1 MKKPVLIIAPLIVA
15 CAAAFALQQ
24 SYLPESATAG
34 ETIRS
39 ALLGGAKGSSAQ
51 ADSAGEYVVAQSG
64 RTPARRTQPA
74 LEQPPAPATTPKVDE
89 TALRYFARQGDQ
101 RRLAAE
107 IARLRA
113 LYPDW
118 TPPADPLAVPVQTDA
133 SLDAMWKLYADG
145 KLAELRK
152 AVQDRQS
159 TEQGW
164 TPPADL
170 MDRLD
175 LAEAREQLINASDL
189 KQYDTVIRVGAAHNS
204 LMTCSEIDVLWRT
217 AEAFAKTDREAR
229 AKAAYAYILD
239 TCTDPA
245 ERLATVQKA
254 LPLLTRP
261 DLDTLL
267 AKAKILP
274 DGKSEFDSIRD
285 DLARKAVA
293 DAGSDPKLVVPQ
305 PDIERVEKLATATTG
320 PSDPLILGWYYLR
333 RNNFEAAEKWF
344 KLSYDRESAPSSA
357 QGLALAMIARSRPA
371 EAEAVMYEWRD
382 SSDDTKAVYMA
393 AVANL
398 LAQDPPVEIA
408 PAILQRMVPEVLEAK
423 DANAAQQLGWY
434 AYLLNQFET
443 ASGWFSMALQW
454 KPDDEPSSYGLVLTR
469 QQLGDA
475 AGVAAIQR
483 RWAGRSE
490 RIARLGEQRKT
501 RQPGLAPSPER
512 FGDTLEQTQLRPT
525 LTTPLALQDMPAST
539 SPPTPPAPPRTL
551 ADEVAETISRQRADA
566 YEQPALQT
574 EQAPRPRSPE
584 ARPRQAPRGATNNA
598 GARSV
603 RGCTTTIDPQALSPE
618 NALSRGWCLMD
629 INRPLEAA
637 AAFERGLLSR
647 SEAQRSDAAY
657 GQSLAYLRAGLS
669 DKAAVAASKARQQQ
683 SRQIELDIALLSSR
697 ATEAFNAGRPNEA
710 ILALDQRAR
719 IAPERTDLMI
729 LRGYSYMKLN
739 RLADALRIF
748 EAVAAT
754 GNKEG
759 LRGIATIRAIRNKEY

>member
-1 MKKPVLIIAPLIVA
+1 MKKPVLILAPLIAA
-15 CAAAFALQQ
+15 CAGAIALQQ
-24 SYLPESATAG
+24 GYLPETATAR
-34 ETIRS
+34 ESFRS
-39 ALLGGAKGSSAQ
+39 SLLE
-51 ADSAGEYVVAQSG
+51 ADRGPDQKNATDEYVVAQSG
-64 RTPARRTQPA
+64 RTPAGRTQPA
-74 LEQPPAPATTPKVDE
+74 PEQPPAATTPPKVDE

-101 RRLAAE
+101 RRLEAE

-118 TPPADPLAVPVQTDA
+118 TPPADPLAAPVQTDA

-152 AVQDRQS
+152 AIQERQS
-159 TEQGW
+159 SEQGW
-164 TPPADL
+164 TPPSDL
-170 MDRLD
+170 IDRLE
-175 LAEAREQLINASDL
+175 LAEAREQLVNASDL

-204 LMTCSEIDVLWRT
+204 LMTCSEVDVLWRT

-229 AKAAYAYILD
+229 AKDAYAYILD
-239 TCTDPA
+239 NCADPA

-261 DLDTLL
+261 NLDVLL
-267 AKAKILP
+267 AKAKITP

-293 DAGSDPKLVVPQ
+293 DAGSDPKLVVSPA
-305 PDIERVEKLATATTG
+305 DVERVEKLATATG

-344 KLSYDRESAPSSA
+344 KLSHDRENAPSSA

-371 EAEAVMYEWRD
+371 EAEAIMYEWRD
-382 SSDDTKAVYMA
+382 SSDGTKAVYIA

-408 PAILQRMVPEVLEAK
+408 PEILQRMVPEVVEAK

-443 ASGWFSMALQW
+443 ASSWFSTALQW

-469 QQLGDA
+469 QQLGDT

-490 RIARLGEQRKT
+490 RIARLGELRKT
-501 RQPGLAPSPER
+501 RQPGLVPSHER
-512 FGDTLEQTQLRPT
+512 FGDSLEPMQLRPT
-525 LTTPLALQDMPAST
+525 LTTPLALQDMQVPDRAAPQPAS
-539 SPPTPPAPPRTL
+539 PRTL
-551 ADEVAETISRQRADA
+551 ADRVAETISRQRMETTEA
-566 YEQPALQT
+566 PLMQT
-574 EQAPRPRSPE
+574 EQMPIQRAPE
-584 ARPRQAPRGATNNA
+584 ARPRRSAPAPNNA
-598 GARSV
+598 GTRST
-603 RGCTTTIDPQALSPE
+603 RGCTTTINPQTLSPE

-647 SEAQRSDAAY
+647 TEAARSDAAY

-683 SRQIELDIALLSSR
+683 TRQVELDIALLSSR

-710 ILALDQRAR
+710 LLALDQRAR

-729 LRGYSYMKLN
+729 LRGYAYVKLN
-739 RLADALRIF
+739 RLADALRVF

-759 LRGIATIRAIRNKEY
+759 LRGIATVNAIRKREY